1 VRILI
6 TLVGCGWLLARG
18 ATPAVTPADKASAGT
33 APQSTLVAPPA
44 PKPVA
49 DGVAAL
55 GDLILLDKSSR
66 ALPGA
71 ATGTDAA
78 AIARGT
84 AGILPRWHYLRM
96 PFDDTV
102 SSQFLDRY
110 LETFDNLR
118 LHFLQSDIEE
128 FEKYRASL
136 DDLTKAGETSPAAEI
151 FARFMQRLEQRMEY
165 VHHLLK
171 TEPWDFTGDD
181 RFNLNRKDAA
191 WPKNLEE
198 AKQLWRQELRF
209 QILEEKLNQK
219 DPKRAPTTAAVPG
232 EEGKEGAAVPTGTP
246 GTASGVSE
254 TIVKEVARRY
264 SRTLRFWREFD
275 PDDVLQAYLTALAR
289 VYDPHSDYLGKA
301 TLENFA
307 MSMNLSLFGI
317 GAVLQSED
325 GYCKIKEL
333 KPGPAMKSKKIK
345 PGDKIVAVAQGDG
358 ELVDVVNMKLGKVVE
373 KIRGPKGTKVRL
385 TVIPVDSSD
394 PSERVNVSLIRDEI
408 KLEDE
413 EAKAKV
419 IELTA
424 ADGHPARIGVIDL
437 PSFYA
442 SFDIPNRNGKA
453 SPKSTTEDVAR
464 LLRKLKQEKVEG
476 VILDL
481 RRNGG
486 GSLEE
491 AINLTGLFIRQ
502 GPVVQVRDSNGKVS
516 VDEDWDTGVAYNGP
530 LIVLTSR
537 FSASASEILAGA
549 LQDYGRALIVGDS
562 STFGKGT
569 VQSLMQ
575 LEPHLTFG
583 SNRSTN
589 NPGALKLTVRKFY
602 RASGSSTQLKGVV
615 PDIVLPSVNNF
626 AEVGEASLDH
636 PMAWDTIPT
645 AKFAPVRAVEPL
657 LPELRKRSEARQAT
671 DRDFAYLREDIA
683 IYQKYLADKSA
694 SLNEETRRRE
704 KKENEDRSD
713 AREQERKSRPEPET
727 KTYELTLGTVDQ
739 PGLPPAESKTN
750 EVAKVDAP
758 TDPDDDDT
766 DPAGKT
772 PLVDVQLK
780 EAKRIL
786 LDMIDLTSRDATVA
800 RRETK

>member
-1 VRILI
+1 MLA
-6 TLVGCGWLLARG
+6 TAAATSDAPAGKPATSASDHPVGA
-18 ATPAVTPADKASAGT
+18 ATASPKSAV
-33 APQSTLVAPPA
+33 
-44 PKPVA
+44 
-49 DGVAAL
+49 DGIAAL
-55 GDLILLDKSSR
+55 GDMILIDKNSR
-66 ALPGA
+66 SLPA
-71 ATGTDAA
+71 SATGADAS

-102 SSQFLDRY
+102 SSKFLDRY
-110 LETFDNLR
+110 LETYDNLR
-118 LHFLQSDIEE
+118 MYFLQSDLDE
-128 FEKYRASL
+128 FEKLRTSL
-136 DDLTKAGETSPAAEI
+136 DELTKAGDTSPAGEI
-151 FARFMQRLEQRMEY
+151 FARFMQRLDQRMEY

-171 TEPWDFTGDD
+171 TEYFEFTGDD
-181 RFNLNRKDAA
+181 RFNLNRKDAS
-191 WPKNLEE
+191 WPKDLEE
-198 AKQLWRQELRF
+198 AKQLWRQQLRYEVL
-209 QILEEKLNQK
+209 QEKLNQK
-219 DPKRAPTTAAVPG
+219 ESKQTVAAGSDSPEKKRAELSNGAEPAAG
-232 EEGKEGAAVPTGTP
+232 SA
-246 GTASGVSE
+246 GVSDE
-254 TIVKEVARRY
+254 IIKDVARRY
-264 SRTLRFWREFD
+264 ARTLRFWREFD
-275 PDDVLQAYLTALAR
+275 SDDVLQAYLTALTH

-333 KPGPAMKSKKIK
+333 KPGPAMRSKKIK
-345 PGDKIVAVAQGDG
+345 PGDKVVAVAQGDG
-358 ELVDVVNMKLGKVVE
+358 ESVDVVDMKLGKVVE

-385 TVIPVDSSD
+385 TIMPVDASD

-419 IELTA
+419 LELPS
-424 ADGHPARIGVIDL
+424 ADGRLSRIGIIDL

-491 AINLTGLFIRQ
+491 AINLTGLFIKQ

-516 VDEDWDTGVAYNGP
+516 VDEDWDTGVAYDGP

-575 LEPHLTFG
+575 LEPHLTFA
-583 SNRSTN
+583 SSRSTN
-589 NPGALKLTVRKFY
+589 NPGALKITVRKFY

-615 PDIVLPSVNNF
+615 PDLVLPSVNNH
-626 AEVGEASLDH
+626 AEVGEASLEQ

-645 AKFAPVRAVEPL
+645 AKFAPVRLVETF
-657 LPELRKRSEARQAT
+657 LPELKRRSDARIAA
-671 DRDFAYLREDIA
+671 DKDFAYLRDDIA
-683 IYQKYLADKSA
+683 IYQKYLADKSV
-694 SLNEETRRRE
+694 SLNEEARRRE
-704 KKENEDRSD
+704 KKENEDRLD
-713 AREQERKSRPEPET
+713 ARKQERKARHEPEE
-727 KTYELTLGTVDQ
+727 KLYEVTLSKVDL
-739 PGLPPAESKTN
+739 PGLSVPEVKTNDLAKAESPK
-750 EVAKVDAP
+750 
-758 TDPDDDDT
+758 DDDSDA
-766 DPAGKT
+766 DPEDKT
-772 PLVDVQLK
+772 PSVDVHLK

-786 LDMIDLTSRDATVA
+786 MDMIDLSAKEATVA
-800 RRETK
+800 RRGLK